1 MPIPSKKAAFTR
13 QSAKM
18 KIYLTLRDWIINGT
32 MQPGER
38 LNDAE
43 LAGYFSVSRTPIR
56 EAIQMLEAQK
66 LVTVIPNKLTVVS
79 EIEIGQ
85 LEKLYQPLA
94 HLQALGAQIC
104 CQQITAGQF
113 QELVQMDKSIHA
125 AIDAGDIDAT
135 LQGDAAFHSMILDI
149 ADNEYIQQFS
159 DTLMMHIQRIEYCYF
174 QKGDIPL
181 NSFASHQGI
190 LQAFQVRDPD
200 AAFQA
205 TLKNWLTTMYRYE
218 AKLES
223 DEQAAYAKDKIS

>member
-1 MPIPSKKAAFTR
+1 MPIPSRSAAMTR

-32 MQPGER
+32 LQPGER

-79 EIEIGQ
+79 DVEVGH

-94 HLQALGAQIC
+94 HLQALGAQLC
-104 CQQITAGQF
+104 CERITPLQL
-113 QELVQMDKSIHA
+113 QELSWKDETIRK
-125 AIDAGDIDAT
+125 AIEAGDVDAT
-135 LQGDAAFHSMILDI
+135 LQGDAAFHSDILKI
-149 ADNEYIQQFS
+149 ADNEYIEQFS
-159 DTLMMHIQRIEYCYF
+159 NTLMMHIQRIEYCYF
-174 QKGDIPL
+174 RRENIPL

-190 LQAFQVRDPD
+190 LQAFKARDPG

-205 TLKNWLTTMYRYE
+205 TLKNWLTTMYRYQ
-218 AKLES
+218 AMLET
-223 DEQAAYAKDKIS
+223 DQQTPGPQDKIS